1 MPNEKPLAGRI
12 GEDLTAA
19 MKAKDA
25 ARTGTL
31 RMAKAA
37 LMNREIEKKAPLD
50 DAEAARVLQGLVKQ
64 REDSVFHFRKASRP
78 ELVRKE
84 EAEIQV
90 LKEYL
95 PAEASEADIHA
106 AVETAVAETGAS
118 SPKDM
123 GRAIKAALA
132 ALEAGGKPADGKR
145 VSDAV
150 RKRLGG

>member
-1 MPNEKPLAGRI
+1 MDKAKPLVERI
-12 GEDLTAA
+12 SEDLTAA
-19 MKAKDA
+19 MKARDA
-25 ARTGTL
+25 ARTATL

-50 DAEAARVLQGLVKQ
+50 DAESMKVLQGLVKQ

-84 EAEIQV
+84 EAEIEV

-95 PAEASEADIHA
+95 PTEASEADIDA
-106 AVETAVAETGAS
+106 AAQAAIAQTGAS

-123 GRAIKAALA
+123 GKAIKAALA
-132 ALEAGGKPADGKR
+132 ALEAGGKPADGKK

>member
-1 MPNEKPLAGRI
+1 MDKAKPLTERI
-12 GEDLTAA
+12 GGDLTAS
-19 MKAKDA
+19 MKARDA
-25 ARTGTL
+25 ARTATL

-50 DAEAARVLQGLVKQ
+50 DAESTKVLQGLVKQ

-84 EAEIQV
+84 EAEIEV

-95 PAEASEADIHA
+95 PKEASDAEIDAAAEAAIA
-106 AVETAVAETGAS
+106 QTAAS
-118 SPKDM
+118 SPKDR
-123 GRAIKAALA
+123 GKAIKAALA
-132 ALEAGGKPADGKR
+132 ALEAGGKPADGKK

>member
-1 MPNEKPLAGRI
+1 MEQDRTLADRI
-12 GEDLTAA
+12 SDDLTAA

-50 DAEAARVLQGLVKQ
+50 DAETVKTLQGLVKQ

-95 PAEASEADIHA
+95 PKEASEADVEA
-106 AVETAVAETGAS
+106 AVEAAIAETGAS

-132 ALEAGGKPADGKR
+132 ALEAAGKPADGKR

-150 RKRLGG
+150 RKRLGA